1 MSGYE
6 KRDINIKKTVLFGI
20 GTVLLIAFFFV
31 VLNEYFISVKEE
43 IIYESVLKPESISLE
58 ELATFEDSVLTTYEL
73 IDTARGIYRIPIE
86 KAVELTVSEAVLSK

>member
-86 KAVELTVSEAVLSK
+86 KAVELTVSEAALSK